1 MAFES
6 LTERMQ
12 NIFKKM
18 RGQAHITESNMDEM
32 LREVRL
38 ALLEADVN
46 YKVVKEFVGN
56 VKEKAI
62 GQKVLT
68 KLSPGEMFVK
78 IVRDELA
85 ELLGS
90 GDTDLKFAVG
100 KPTVIM
106 LVGLQGTG
114 KTTTAAKLANLLK
127 RKNAK
132 KPLLVAADIYRPA
145 AIDQLEI
152 LAKQIGV
159 DVYVDRTGT
168 LPPII
173 AKNAYNQAL
182 ANKNDVVIIDTA
194 GRLQIDE
201 VLMQELQDIEKNVNI
216 TETILLVDAMSGQD
230 AVNVA
235 TTFNS
240 KLHITGL
247 VMSKLD
253 GDSRGG
259 AALSIKHLTNIPIKF
274 AGVGEKVSDLEVF
287 HPDRMADRI
296 IGMGDVLSLIENVQ
310 ENIDEEVTMKTS
322 KRIANGL
329 FDLNDMLNL
338 MKQMKKLG
346 SFGGILKMLP
356 GMPKISEDDS
366 NKLEKELKKTETII
380 NSMTLQERKKPEIIK
395 NSRKIRIAEGSG
407 TTSTDVNRILDRF
420 DKMKKQMSQVSG
432 MMKRN
437 PNMINEMM
445 KSMNKK

>member
-12 NIFKKM
+12 SIFKKM

-114 KTTTAAKLANLLK
+114 KTTTVAKLANLLK

-274 AGVGEKVSDLEVF
+274 AGIGEKVSDLEVF

>member
-1 MAFES
+1 M
-6 LTERMQ
+6 
-12 NIFKKM
+12 
-18 RGQAHITESNMDEM
+18 
-32 LREVRL
+32 
-38 ALLEADVN
+38 
-46 YKVVKEFVGN
+46 
-56 VKEKAI
+56 
-62 GQKVLT
+62 
-68 KLSPGEMFVK
+68 
-78 IVRDELA
+78 
-85 ELLGS
+85 
-90 GDTDLKFAVG
+90 
-100 KPTVIM
+100 
-106 LVGLQGTG
+106 
-114 KTTTAAKLANLLK
+114 
-127 RKNAK
+127 
-132 KPLLVAADIYRPA
+132 LVAADIYRPA

>member
-12 NIFKKM
+12 SIFKKM

-114 KTTTAAKLANLLK
+114 KTTTAAKLANLLN

>member
-1 MAFES
+1 
-6 LTERMQ
+6 
-12 NIFKKM
+12 
-18 RGQAHITESNMDEM
+18 
-32 LREVRL
+32 
-38 ALLEADVN
+38 
-46 YKVVKEFVGN
+46 
-56 VKEKAI
+56 
-62 GQKVLT
+62 
-68 KLSPGEMFVK
+68 
-78 IVRDELA
+78 
-85 ELLGS
+85 
-90 GDTDLKFAVG
+90 
-100 KPTVIM
+100 
-106 LVGLQGTG
+106 
-114 KTTTAAKLANLLK
+114 
-127 RKNAK
+127 
-132 KPLLVAADIYRPA
+132 
-145 AIDQLEI
+145 
-152 LAKQIGV
+152 
-159 DVYVDRTGT
+159 
-168 LPPII
+168 
-173 AKNAYNQAL
+173 
-182 ANKNDVVIIDTA
+182 
-194 GRLQIDE
+194 
-201 VLMQELQDIEKNVNI
+201 
-216 TETILLVDAMSGQD
+216 MSGQD

-420 DKMKKQMSQVSG
+420 DKMK
-432 MMKRN
+432 
-437 PNMINEMM
+437 
-445 KSMNKK
+445 NKCLKYQE

>member
-12 NIFKKM
+12 SIFKKM

-114 KTTTAAKLANLLK
+114 KTTTVAKLANLLK

>member
-12 NIFKKM
+12 SIFKKM

-114 KTTTAAKLANLLK
+114 KTTTAAKLAILLK

>member
-1 MAFES
+1 M
-6 LTERMQ
+6 
-12 NIFKKM
+12 
-18 RGQAHITESNMDEM
+18 
-32 LREVRL
+32 
-38 ALLEADVN
+38 
-46 YKVVKEFVGN
+46 
-56 VKEKAI
+56 
-62 GQKVLT
+62 
-68 KLSPGEMFVK
+68 
-78 IVRDELA
+78 
-85 ELLGS
+85 
-90 GDTDLKFAVG
+90 
-100 KPTVIM
+100 
-106 LVGLQGTG
+106 
-114 KTTTAAKLANLLK
+114 
-127 RKNAK
+127 
-132 KPLLVAADIYRPA
+132 
-145 AIDQLEI
+145 
-152 LAKQIGV
+152 
-159 DVYVDRTGT
+159 
-168 LPPII
+168 PPII

-356 GMPKISEDDS
+356 GMPKISEDDLS
-366 NKLEKELKKTETII
+366 LIHI
-380 NSMTLQERKKPEIIK
+380 
-395 NSRKIRIAEGSG
+395 
-407 TTSTDVNRILDRF
+407 
-420 DKMKKQMSQVSG
+420 
-432 MMKRN
+432 
-437 PNMINEMM
+437 
-445 KSMNKK
+445 

>member
-12 NIFKKM
+12 SIFKKM

-127 RKNAK
+127 QKNAK

>member
-12 NIFKKM
+12 SIFKKM

-32 LREVRL
+32 LRE
-38 ALLEADVN
+38 EAIV
-46 YKVVKEFVGN
+46 
-56 VKEKAI
+56 
-62 GQKVLT
+62 QKVLT

-114 KTTTAAKLANLLK
+114 KTTTSAKLANLLK

>member
-12 NIFKKM
+12 SIFKKM

-114 KTTTAAKLANLLK
+114 KKTTAAKLANLLK

>member
-12 NIFKKM
+12 SIFKKM

-114 KTTTAAKLANLLK
+114 KTTTAVKLANLLK

-274 AGVGEKVSDLEVF
+274 AGVGENVSDLEVF